1 MNKEDLT
8 YILYKKDD
16 RLINEVSNDLDDFD
30 TIEDIKRYLE
40 EVSTYGGQTGIIS
53 SLIYYKDTN
62 NFYDRNEQEIEDL
75 IQEYKEEL
83 GYKSRCEFMN
93 SLNGQAED
101 LIQEKNLLCW
111 FAYEETAKKILN
123 ILEEEE
129 V

>member
-1 MNKEDLT
+1 MNKEDLI
-8 YILYKKDD
+8 YILHKKDD

-83 GYKSRCEFMN
+83 GYKSRCEFIN

>member
-1 MNKEDLT
+1 MNKEDLI

-40 EVSTYGGQTGIIS
+40 EVTINGGQTGIIS
-53 SLIYYKDTN
+53 SLIYYNDTN
-62 NFYDRNEQEIEDL
+62 AFYDRNEQEIEDL
-75 IQEYKEEL
+75 IQEYEEEL

>member
-1 MNKEDLT
+1 MNKEDLI

-40 EVSTYGGQTGIIS
+40 EVTINGGQTGIIS
-53 SLIYYKDTN
+53 SLIYYNDTN
-62 NFYDRNEQEIEDL
+62 AFYDRNEQEIEDL